1 MFRAL
6 TALLVSAVLTAA
18 PAQAIVTD
26 FPALYN
32 VAGVASDDV
41 LNVRDAPA
49 SSAAIVATLPAT
61 RTGLEVLGPS
71 DDGAWMRVGLGE
83 ISGWVSARF
92 LEAQTPRAHGSL
104 PIPMRCYGTEPFWGL
119 NFPAGDFAEFE
130 RLPEPE
136 AQFRIADQATPLGG
150 KTGEIAARLTGENAA
165 GTVVLRREYCSDE
178 MSDRDF
184 GLSVL
189 FLLERGDASVLHA
202 GCCSLTGG

>member
-1 MFRAL
+1 MFKSL
-6 TALLVSAVLTAA
+6 TALLVSAVLIAA
-18 PAQAIVTD
+18 PAQAITTD

-32 VAGVASDDV
+32 VAGVATDDV

-49 SSAAIVATLPAT
+49 PSAAIIATLPAT

-71 DDGAWMRVGLGE
+71 DDGTWMRVGLGE
-83 ISGWVSARF
+83 VSGWVNARF
-92 LEAQTPRAHGSL
+92 LEAQPPRASGSL

-130 RLPEPE
+130 RMPEPE
-136 AQFRIADQATPLGG
+136 TPFRIAYQATPLGG
-150 KTGEIAARLTGENAA
+150 KTGEVAARLTSEDAT
-165 GTVVLRREYCSDE
+165 GTVVLRREYCSDG

-202 GCCSLTGG
+202 GCCSLTGD